1 MRIET
6 EILSDIHAIEAEI
19 DLAKAKRKALSEE
32 FDQAQQQRL
41 RKKAGQLGK
50 YPSRSE

>member
-19 DLAKAKRKALSEE
+19 DLANAKRKALSEE

-41 RKKAGQLGK
+41 AKEAGQMGK

>member
-1 MRIET
+1 MRTET
-6 EILSDIHAIEAEI
+6 EILTDIHTLDAEI

-41 RKKAGQLGK
+41 ANKAESVGK